1 MARRIVSI
9 TGSRAD
15 YGLMEPVHRAIAS
28 NDAFELDLIVT
39 GMHLL
44 PEFASSLA
52 RVRTDKFGKLHEIS
66 MPLAE
71 DSGAAMARSIA
82 HALLGIADLVGK
94 IRPDILLLQGDRGEM
109 LTGAIAAAHMNVA
122 IVHMSGGDF
131 SGSIDDS
138 VRNAISKFAHFHL
151 TNCAASTQRLIA
163 MGESAERIVEVGEP
177 GLDLLRTIEFVPLS
191 DLAASLDLPA
201 GKPFLIATLHPVT
214 DEAEQAAAQMR
225 TTLEALEEAGLTAV
239 FTYPNTDHG
248 GRAMRDMLESWRGK
262 SFLRIEPDLG
272 SQRYLSLLRNAAA
285 VVGNSSSGI
294 VDAPSFKVPAVNIGS
309 RQHGRFRANNVVDAP
324 FERGAIV
331 KAIRFVLN
339 DAAFR
344 GRLAHCENPYGDGKT
359 AARVVDILLRLKL
372 DADLIAKWRSPAGE
386 FLTAAADAV

>member
-1 MARRIVSI
+1 MARRIISI

-201 GKPFLIATLHPVT
+201 G
-214 DEAEQAAAQMR
+214 
-225 TTLEALEEAGLTAV
+225 
-239 FTYPNTDHG
+239 
-248 GRAMRDMLESWRGK
+248 
-262 SFLRIEPDLG
+262 
-272 SQRYLSLLRNAAA
+272 
-285 VVGNSSSGI
+285 
-294 VDAPSFKVPAVNIGS
+294 
-309 RQHGRFRANNVVDAP
+309 
-324 FERGAIV
+324 
-331 KAIRFVLN
+331 
-339 DAAFR
+339 
-344 GRLAHCENPYGDGKT
+344 
-359 AARVVDILLRLKL
+359 
-372 DADLIAKWRSPAGE
+372 
-386 FLTAAADAV
+386 